1 MRELNYPVLQVAPI
15 GVGASGSEW
24 RLTTRS
30 EMLFDQRSKIGDF
43 IIDSTGDRYRITGQ
57 RKVAHAGII
66 PWWLR
71 RYSRRW
77 VRVDFD
83 LEYVDRLDLDAVK
96 ELVLPVVRKRRK
108 GQYNYDT
115 YAIKAIREAE
125 TLAKLM
131 RAVGIAN

>member
-1 MRELNYPVLQVAPI
+1 MRELNYPILWIEQSGVA
-15 GVGASGSEW
+15 AAGSEQAM
-24 RLTTRS
+24 TIRS
-30 EMLFDQRSKIGDF
+30 EVLFDKGNKVGVYIV
-43 IIDSTGDRYRITGQ
+43 DSTGDRYRITGQ

-83 LEYVDRLDLDAVK
+83 LEYVDRLDLDEIK

-108 GQYNYDT
+108 GQYNYDS
-115 YAIKAIREAE
+115 YAIKVIREAE
-125 TLAKLM
+125 SLERLM
-131 RAVGIAN
+131 RTVGISN